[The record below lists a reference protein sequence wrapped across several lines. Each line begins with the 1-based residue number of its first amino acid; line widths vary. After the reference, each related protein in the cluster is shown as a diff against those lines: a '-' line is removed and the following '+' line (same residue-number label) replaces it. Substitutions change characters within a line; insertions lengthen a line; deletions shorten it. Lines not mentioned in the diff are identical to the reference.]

1 MPILGK
7 AYNEDRLKSAFYS
20 KADMQKKSL
29 WEEEGLW
36 ILTGL
41 GSRGASFS
49 VLCADIL
56 AALMTASS
64 VPADSG
70 LLKTMEPARNL
81 LRLIK
86 AAKL

>member
-1 MPILGK
+1 
-7 AYNEDRLKSAFYS
+7 
-20 KADMQKKSL
+20 MQKKSL